1 MTNLADLMRS
11 TSPATLSERVR
22 STHCYSIGQP
32 GVGKSRVFESW
43 IMQDIAAGHGVAVL
57 DPHGDLYQHVLSRTA
72 LLLYKQ
78 PDLAERVILID
89 PTIREWTV
97 CFNPLEAVQGYSPAR
112 LASFLTDVVLKIWK
126 LDASSAPR
134 MVRLLAFSF
143 QALAELNL
151 PLGALP
157 RFLYDKD
164 MRAEHLQRARN
175 RDVVDFFEFE
185 FPKSPAAAQQWAAP
199 VLNKIGALLF
209 DPDMRLMF
217 STKSTINFRQVLD
230 KNLVLLVNL
239 SKGVLGEEN
248 SSLLGAFLVA
258 HLQKAALS
266 RADGQHRSPYYLYLD
281 EFQNY
286 TTDNIQDILSESRKY
301 GLSLIL
307 AHQYLDQLAA
317 PLRSAVLNTTGTI
330 AAFRIGYQ
338 DATVLAHEI
347 FPPGFGAR
355 SQHDV
360 EWLRMGQLQIPY
372 LKDNVTVPSLA
383 DQVHRLTDLKPRE
396 FWVRIRGASRP
407 FKLRALDMPDP
418 VMTDEAYEVRNQ
430 LCALSGRL
438 YGRLKSD
445 LRKEID
451 SERDYRRS
459 KPIADYEDA

>member
-1 MTNLADLMRS
+1 MSNLGDLMQRR
-11 TSPATLSERVR
+11 TPATLDERLR
-22 STHCYSIGQP
+22 ATHLYGVGQP
-32 GVGKSRVFESW
+32 GVGKSRAMQSW
-43 IMQDIAAGHGVAVL
+43 VMQDIDAGHGVAFL
-57 DPHGDLYQHVLSRTA
+57 DPHGDGYEDVLSRTA
-72 LLLYKQ
+72 LLLYKR
-78 PDLAERVILID
+78 PELAERIVIID
-89 PTIREWTV
+89 PTSREWTV
-97 CFNPLEAVQGYSPAR
+97 CFNPLQAVEGYSPAR

-126 LDASSAPR
+126 LDASAAPR

-151 PLGALP
+151 PLAALP
-157 RFLYDKD
+157 RFLREKD
-164 MRAEHLQRARN
+164 ARDEHLRRVRN
-175 RDVVDFFEFE
+175 RDVVDYFAYE
-185 FPKSPAAAQQWAAP
+185 FPRSPAASQQWAAP

-217 STKSTINFRQVLD
+217 STKSTINFRQVID
-230 KNLVLLVNL
+230 NNLVLLVNL
-239 SKGVLGEEN
+239 SKGLIGEEN
-248 SSLLGAFLVA
+248 SSLLGAFIVA
-258 HLQKAALS
+258 HLQKAALA
-266 RADGQHRSPYYLYLD
+266 RADSPNRSPFYLYLD

-338 DATVLAHEI
+338 DASVLAHEI
-347 FPPGFGAR
+347 FPPGFGAK
-355 SQHDV
+355 SQRDV

-372 LKDNVTVPSLA
+372 LKENVTVPSLA
-383 DQVHRLTDLKPRE
+383 DQVHLLTDLKPRE

-418 VMTDEAYEVRNQ
+418 RLDDQAWQVRGQ

-438 YGRLKSD
+438 YGRRKSD
-445 LRKEID
+445 VRKEID
-451 SERDYRRS
+451 SEQDYRRS
-459 KPIADYEDA
+459 QPITDDEAA